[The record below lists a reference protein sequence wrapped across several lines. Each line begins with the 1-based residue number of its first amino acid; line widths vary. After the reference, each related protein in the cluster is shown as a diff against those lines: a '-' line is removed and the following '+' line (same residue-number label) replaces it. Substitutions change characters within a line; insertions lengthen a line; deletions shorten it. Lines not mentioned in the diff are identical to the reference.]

1 VVELRMLG
9 PVGLW
14 TAGGLVEL
22 GPARQ
27 RTVLVALAV
36 DAGRPVPVETLI
48 DRVWDEDPPG
58 GARAGLYS
66 YLTRIRRTA
75 IPSNRRDLKLADLGP
90 PACSR
95 SLLMGVAR
103 SRGPG
108 RAEGPSFGL
117 GLDPGEDDAMLGGRE
132 QAGHAALLGAGPAVE
147 VCS

>member
-1 VVELRMLG
+1 M
-9 PVGLW
+9 
-14 TAGGLVEL
+14 
-22 GPARQ
+22 Q
-27 RTVLVALAV
+27 
-36 DAGRPVPVETLI
+36 VETDEPEVI
-48 DRVWDEDPPG
+48 ERVAALDVGKAEVVCCVRVPGPG
-58 GARAGLYS
+58 GQRMQEV
-66 YLTRIRRTA
+66 RTISTMTSVAA

>member
-1 VVELRMLG
+1 VAAQIRLRCAE
-9 PVGLW
+9 
-14 TAGGLVEL
+14 AG
-22 GPARQ
+22 AMQ
-27 RTVLVALAV
+27 
-36 DAGRPVPVETLI
+36 VETDEPEVI
-48 DRVWDEDPPG
+48 ERVAALDVGKAEVVCCVRVPGPG
-58 GARAGLYS
+58 GQRMQEV
-66 YLTRIRRTA
+66 RTISTMTSVAA

>member
-1 VVELRMLG
+1 MTPGELAAVRGRLEEFAAEMFAPL
-9 PVGLW
+9 P
-14 TAGGLVEL
+14 
-22 GPARQ
+22 RRDQ
-27 RTVLVALAV
+27 R
-36 DAGRPVPVETLI
+36 DK
-48 DRVWDEDPPG
+48 
-58 GARAGLYS
+58 GA
-66 YLTRIRRTA
+66 A